1 MSESRAIR
9 DLIGDRRHL
18 ASVRRVVFADGP
30 ERGLE
35 AVMMSAGPLALTVL
49 AGRAMDIGSL
59 TWQGVPIGWTGPSG
73 YVSAAHLDAE
83 SDKGRGF
90 NRGISGFLMTCGL
103 THIRQPADGEPLHG
117 RLPFTPARVLACS
130 EDWVGDCLFCEGEVR
145 QVRYGHESL
154 VMRRRIEVPLSGAEL
169 RITDTVTNEGEAPVS
184 PELLYHF
191 NLGYPAIGPG
201 TLVAL
206 DSHEV
211 VAPLTMP
218 DPGDPAPSFCI
229 AGGTVLTVRT
239 PRHTSWFEMAFRAAT
254 GTLPGLQFWRDL
266 RPGVGLFCVEP
277 CTSSPG
283 SHSPELAR
291 GEHRTCHLVVSFR
304 GMLADGFEN

>member
-1 MSESRAIR
+1 MTESRTPR
-9 DLIGDRRHL
+9 DLLGDRRHL

-83 SDKGRGF
+83 SDGGRGF
-90 NRGISGFLMTCGL
+90 DRGLSGFLMTCGL

-117 RLPFTPARVLACS
+117 RLPFTPARVLACG
-130 EDWVGDCLFCEGEVR
+130 EDWVGECLYCEGEVR

-154 VMRRRIEVPLSGAEL
+154 VLRRRIEVPLSGAEL
-169 RITDTVTNEGEAPVS
+169 RITDTVTNDGGAPVS

-206 DSHEV
+206 DAHEV
-211 VAPLTMP
+211 VPPVRMP
-218 DPGDPAPSFCI
+218 DPGDPAPSLCI
-229 AGGTVLTVRT
+229 AGGAALTVHT
-239 PRHTSWFEMAFRAAT
+239 PRPTGPFDITFRADT
-254 GTLPGLQFWRDL
+254 GTLPALQFWRDL

-277 CTSSPG
+277 CTSRPEG
-283 SHSPELAR
+283 HSPELAP
-291 GEHRTCHLVVSFR
+291 GEHRTCHVAVSFG
-304 GMLADGFEN
+304 GMLALP

>member
-1 MSESRAIR
+1 MSETGTVH

-18 ASVRRVVFADGP
+18 ASVRRMIFADGP

-73 YVSAAHLDAE
+73 YISAAYLNAE
-83 SDKGRGF
+83 GDSGRGF
-90 NRGISGFLMTCGL
+90 DRALSGFLMTGGL
-103 THIRQPADGEPLHG
+103 THIRQPANGEPLHG

-130 EDWVGDCLFCEGEVR
+130 EDWAAECLYCESEVR

-154 VMRRRIEVPLSGAEL
+154 VMRRRIEVPLLGSEL
-169 RITDTVTNEGEAPVS
+169 RITDTVTNEAREPIS

-201 TLVAL
+201 TSVTL
-206 DSHEV
+206 DSEEV
-211 VAPLTMP
+211 VAPLEM
-218 DPGDPAPSFCI
+218 PAPGAPTPAYCI
-229 AGGTVLTVRT
+229 AGGSALTVKT
-239 PRHTSWFEMAFRAAT
+239 PRSKGAFEVTFRAAT
-254 GTLPGLQFWRDL
+254 AALPALQFWRDL
-266 RPGVGLFCVEP
+266 RPGIGLFCVEP
-277 CTSSPG
+277 CTSPPG
-283 SHSPELAR
+283 SHSAKLEPGEAR
-291 GEHRTCHLVVSFR
+291 TFHVVVSFR
-304 GMLADGFEN
+304 GMLAEQPT